1 MSDIRTPRR
10 NSSLWLW
17 VESLALT
24 LFIFAACSGGD
35 GTEGQQP
42 SEQERQTFSA
52 PIMRVT
58 SSAFVE
64 GADIPVKY
72 TCQDQ
77 DVSPPLEWS
86 GVPDGTQS
94 IALIMDDPDAPG
106 RTFVHWVLYD
116 IPADVSDL
124 PEGVEASETTSFDAT
139 NGVSGFRRLGYGG
152 PCPPAGGPHR
162 YFFKLYALDTMIGL
176 EPGATKA
183 DVELAMEGHTL
194 ANGQLMGR
202 YQRR

>member
-1 MSDIRTPRR
+1 MSDFHKPRR
-10 NSSLWLW
+10 NCGLWLY
-17 VESLALT
+17 VISSALV
-24 LFIFAACSGGD
+24 LLVFGACSGGD

-42 SEQERQTFSA
+42 PEQERQTFSA
-52 PIMRVT
+52 QIMQVT

-86 GVPDGTQS
+86 GVPVGTQS
-94 IALIMDDPDAPG
+94 IALIMEDPDAPG
-106 RTFVHWVLYD
+106 RRFVHWVLYD
-116 IPADVSDL
+116 IPADVSEL

-152 PCPPAGGPHR
+152 PCPPAGGLHR